1 MDFLN
6 HTSKIV
12 TQEDGSISLRE
23 EAYLLAS
30 LDYIRILSQRAPYPY
45 PIFPLVS
52 FQLIGFLEP
61 QMEGG
66 NLKLRNE
73 TIICVGTFLLDL

>member
-1 MDFLN
+1 M
-6 HTSKIV
+6 V

-30 LDYIRILSQRAPYPY
+30 LDELSQSIVAPYPY
-45 PIFPLVS
+45 HLFPFMS

-61 QMEGG
+61 QMDGG
-66 NLKLRNE
+66 NLK
-73 TIICVGTFLLDL
+73 GMKP